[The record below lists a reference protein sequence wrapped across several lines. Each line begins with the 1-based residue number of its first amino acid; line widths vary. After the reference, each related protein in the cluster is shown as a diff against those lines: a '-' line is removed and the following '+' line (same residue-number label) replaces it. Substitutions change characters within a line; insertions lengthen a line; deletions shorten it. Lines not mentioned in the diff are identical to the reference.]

1 MANLPLKLVSL
12 FLSSFILWLA
22 TSIIFRGH
30 NTLHCLTLH
39 TTLLFGL
46 HYVVVRSGFVVSFLS
61 NSKNETVGSQF
72 SVWISKFPFA
82 HKTSFFGLV
91 FRGFP
96 RAHKTLFF
104 DPVFRFSTRAHNL
117 VFGRTH
123 YFVFRPHI
131 FRSSTQLGFGPH
143 ELFCF
148 SVFFSRTQ
156 YFIWWLSISDIYHN
170 SAPLST
176 WIVGSFTFP
185 FLSMVYSSDRIL

>member
-1 MANLPLKLVSL
+1 MPLKLVSL

-22 TSIIFRGH
+22 TSII
-30 NTLHCLTLH
+30 LWPPH
-39 TTLLFGL
+39 TTLSNTT
-46 HYVVVRSGFVVSFLS
+46 HYFVVRSGFVVSFVS
-61 NSKNETVGSQF
+61 NLKMKPSGHSFLVWF
-72 SVWISKFPFA
+72 SNFPFA

-96 RAHKTLFF
+96 
-104 DPVFRFSTRAHNL
+104 RAHNL

-131 FRSSTQLGFGPH
+131 FRSSTQLDFGPH
-143 ELFCF
+143 ELLCF

-170 SAPLST
+170 IPLKGDMVRS
-176 WIVGSFTFP
+176 SFPTII
-185 FLSMVYSSDRIL
+185 YIY